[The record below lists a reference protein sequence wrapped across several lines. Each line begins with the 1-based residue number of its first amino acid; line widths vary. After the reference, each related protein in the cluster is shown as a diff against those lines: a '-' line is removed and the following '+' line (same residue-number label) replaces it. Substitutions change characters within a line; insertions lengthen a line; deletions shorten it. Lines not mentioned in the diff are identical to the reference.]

1 MENYPNYNL
10 NSVAFI
16 AIAFIIWIEKKKGE
30 KGKARPFWWRG
41 RATRTSEPCT
51 VWQTCEREERR
62 FEPIDSCHIS
72 WPPLSRSHPR
82 CSSTPL
88 LLSLSSSS
96 LFSCVASPT
105 TTASL
110 LFWVSNPQNPPPQ
123 INKIAAAKPSAL
135 ALSLSPLLCVCAGKE
150 FYLFLLSC

>member
-10 NSVAFI
+10 NSVAFV
-16 AIAFIIWIEKKKGE
+16 AIAFTIWIEKKE

-51 VWQTCEREERR
+51 VWQTCGREERR

-105 TTASL
+105 TSASL
-110 LFWVSNPQNPPPQ
+110 LSGFQTLKNPPPQ
-123 INKIAAAKPSAL
+123 INMLAAAKPSAL
-135 ALSLSPLLCVCAGKE
+135 SLPSVCVCAGKE
-150 FYLFLLSC
+150 FYLFLFSC